1 MNYEQLKETFFD
13 GRPVVLKCGT
23 EFCQPCKVM
32 DKTLDRL
39 EPQYKNVQFIHVDV
53 GEEQELAQELQI
65 TNVPVTFFISADGK
79 DFVRKVGLMPEKA
92 IVAEIENLL
101 NV

>member
-1 MNYEQLKETFFD
+1 MSYEELKETVFD

-23 EFCQPCKVM
+23 EWCQPCKVM

-39 EPQYKNVQFIHVDV
+39 QPEYKDVEFVHVDV
-53 GEEQELAQELQI
+53 GEEQELAQELGV
-65 TNVPVTFFISADGK
+65 TNVPVTFFISADGEI
-79 DFVRKVGLMPEKA
+79 VNRKTGLMPEKA

-101 NV
+101 NS